1 MRIDIVADVICPW
14 CFIGKRR
21 LEAALAQRPAIATEI
36 TWRPFQLNPD
46 MPAEGMSREAY
57 LAAKFGGQA
66 HAKRINQ
73 AVVDAGA
80 TIGIPFAFEKVERT
94 PNTLAAHRLIRFAQR
109 TGRATELVDRL
120 FAGYFIE
127 GRDIGHIDTLASIA
141 GDSGLDA
148 TAARDFLAGT
158 SERAEVSADDAGARR
173 LGINAVPCFIF
184 DGQYAISGAQ
194 EPPFFF
200 PVFDLV
206 QNGPNR
212 AAG

>member
-21 LEAALAQRPAIATEI
+21 LEAALAQRPTIAPDI

-46 MPAEGMSREAY
+46 MPAEGMAREDY
-57 LAAKFGGQA
+57 LSAKFGGQA

-73 AVVDAGA
+73 AAIDAGS
-80 TIGIPFAFEKVERT
+80 TVGVPFAFEKIERT
-94 PNTLAAHRLIRFAQR
+94 PNTLTAHRLVRFAQR
-109 TGRATELVDRL
+109 TGRANELVDRL
-120 FAGYFIE
+120 FAAYFIE
-127 GRDIGHIDTLASIA
+127 GRDIGDRDTLAAIA

-148 TAARDFLAGT
+148 AAARDFLAST
-158 SERAEVSADDAGARR
+158 SERAEVTADDAGARR

-184 DGQYAISGAQ
+184 AGQYAISGAQ

-206 QNGPNR
+206 LNGPSR

>member
-21 LEAALAQRPAIATEI
+21 LEAALAQRPAIAPDI

-46 MPAEGMSREAY
+46 MPAEGIPREAY

-80 TIGIPFAFEKVERT
+80 AIGIPFAFEKIERT

-109 TGRATELVDRL
+109 TDRATELVDRL
-120 FAGYFIE
+120 FAAYFIE
-127 GRDIGHIDTLASIA
+127 GRDIGDRDTLAAIA

-148 TAARDFLAGT
+148 AAAREFLAGT
-158 SERAEVSADDAGARR
+158 SERPEVTADDSGARR

-200 PVFDLV
+200 PVFDLI
-206 QNGPNR
+206 QNGASR
-212 AAG
+212 AAV